1 MSARLSIAGCLI
13 TSPPETLRRHRRPH
27 LCFQRPDRRGAN
39 TASEIGDLPAGLKDV
54 FDAATNI
61 AAPFTPTGHAK
72 AMQDQLDEINAR
84 AALSPAA
91 DPLKSLEDQVAKA
104 ELQASLKVA
113 GQLASGE
120 ASNAV
125 VILGSAAQS
134 GS

>member
-1 MSARLSIAGCLI
+1 
-13 TSPPETLRRHRRPH
+13 
-27 LCFQRPDRRGAN
+27 
-39 TASEIGDLPAGLKDV
+39 
-54 FDAATNI
+54 
-61 AAPFTPTGHAK
+61 
-72 AMQDQLDEINAR
+72 MQDQLDEINAR

-104 ELQASLKVA
+104 ELQARLKVA

-125 VILGSAAQS
+125 VILGAAPQA